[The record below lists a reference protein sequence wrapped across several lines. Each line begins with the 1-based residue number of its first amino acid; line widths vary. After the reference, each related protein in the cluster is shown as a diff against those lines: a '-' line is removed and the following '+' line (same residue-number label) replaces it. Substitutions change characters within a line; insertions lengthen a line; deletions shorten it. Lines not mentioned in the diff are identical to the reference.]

1 MYLGELDAAAGN
13 TVFMALED
21 TGVPIET
28 ARAKEKKATIK
39 FGSLDRDS
47 SDQRVLSFSVNLGT
61 IL

>member
-1 MYLGELDAAAGN
+1 VYLGELDAAAGN

-21 TGVPIET
+21 TGVPIEA
-28 ARAKEKKATIK
+28 ARAKEKKAVSE

>member
-28 ARAKEKKATIK
+28 ARAKEKKAVGE

-47 SDQRVLSFSVNLGT
+47 CDQRVLSFSVNLGT